1 MIGLKFNIA
10 EIRDVIKGIEETPEK
25 ILSLL
30 QVACLYLIK
39 DGIIMENY
47 SSREGKCQ
55 STFFKQI
62 AEKEFTQNY

>member
-39 DGIIMENY
+39 DGIRMENY
-47 SSREGKCQ
+47 SSKEGKCQ
-55 STFFKQI
+55 YTI
-62 AEKEFTQNY
+62 L

>member
-39 DGIIMENY
+39 DGISMENY
-47 SSREGKCQ
+47 W
-55 STFFKQI
+55 
-62 AEKEFTQNY
+62 